1 VVPVSYHLTRSS
13 LVNLMKKV
21 NGLYLAGDS
30 AASLK
35 SHEYQATFSYIL
47 SYIFT
52 EADTNY
58 DYFPVFMMGN
68 SI

>member
-1 VVPVSYHLTRSS
+1 
-13 LVNLMKKV
+13 MKKV